1 MTADKTLKQKVLQKV
16 TRRLIPLLFALYM
29 IAYLD
34 RVNVGFAALQMNQD
48 LGFSSTIYGIGSG
61 VFFLGY
67 FLFEIPSNLILER
80 IGARVWIARIVIT
93 WGVIAAGMMFIK
105 SPSSFYLMRFLLGI
119 AEAGFFPGII
129 LYLTYWFP
137 AIQRAKTVAL
147 FMTAT
152 AIAGVVGGPI
162 SGVLLALQGI
172 AGLAGWQWLFLLEG
186 LPAIFLGFVVLIYLC
201 DRPEQA
207 QWLEP
212 EEILWLQE
220 KLQLE
225 HEHKTQQHKSYT
237 LLQAFV
243 NPKVWLLSVIYFT
256 IVIGFYGIRFWL
268 PQIIKGFSGF
278 SNLWVGFISGI
289 PYFVGAIGMLF
300 IGTHSDQTGERYAH
314 VAIPAFIGAFGL
326 LLSAYFHDS
335 AIALATLSL
344 AALGIWGALGP
355 FWALPTAF
363 LSGTAAAGSYALI
376 NSVGNLGGFVAP
388 YVIGLVK
395 DATDSFTG
403 GLLFLSAVLFVGG
416 ILTLVMRHQSFLEL
430 VDNIRR

>member
-1 MTADKTLKQKVLQKV
+1 MISDEPLRRKVLKKV
-16 TRRLIPLLFALYM
+16 TLRLIPLLFALYI

-48 LGFSSTIYGIGSG
+48 LGLSSTSYGIGSG

-93 WGVIAAGMMFIK
+93 WGIIAAAMMFVK
-105 SPSSFYLMRFLLGI
+105 TPLSFYLLRFLLGI

-152 AIAGVVGGPI
+152 AIAGVVGGPV
-162 SGVLLALQGI
+162 SGLLLTLHGI
-172 AGLAGWQWLFLLEG
+172 MGLAGWQWLFLLEG
-186 LPAIFLGFVVLIYLC
+186 LPAIFLGFVVLSYLY

-207 QWLEP
+207 EWLEP
-212 EEILWLQE
+212 EELLWLQE
-220 KLQLE
+220 RLHLE
-225 HEHKTQQHKSYT
+225 YEHKTRHKSYT
-237 LLQAFV
+237 LLQALV
-243 NPKVWLLSVIYFT
+243 NPKVWLLSLIYFT
-256 IVIGFYGIRFWL
+256 LVISLYGISFWL
-268 PQIIKGFSGF
+268 PQIIKGFSGL

-289 PYFVGAIGMLF
+289 PYLVGAIGMIF
-300 IGTHSDQTGERYAH
+300 IGNHSDHTRERYAH
-314 VAIPAFIGAFGL
+314 VAIPACIGAFGL
-326 LLSAYFHDS
+326 VLSAYFHDS
-335 AIALATLSL
+335 VTALAALSL

-376 NSVGNLGGFVAP
+376 NSVGNLGGFVGP
-388 YVIGLVK
+388 YVIGTFK
-395 DATDSFTG
+395 DANNSFTN
-403 GLLFLSAVLFVGG
+403 GLLVLAAVLLVGG
-416 ILTLVMRHQSFLEL
+416 ILTLVVRYVSFLEP
-430 VDNIRR
+430 VDK

>member
-1 MTADKTLKQKVLQKV
+1 MISDETLKRKVLNKV
-16 TRRLIPLLFALYM
+16 TRRVIPLLFVLYI

-48 LGFSSTIYGIGSG
+48 LGFSSTIYGLGSG

-93 WGVIAAGMMFIK
+93 WGVIAAGMMFVK
-105 SPSSFYLMRFLLGI
+105 SPFSFYLLRFFLGI

-152 AIAGVVGGPI
+152 AIAGVVGGPL
-162 SGVLLALQGI
+162 SGVLLTLQGI
-172 AGLAGWQWLFLLEG
+172 VGLAGWQWLFLLEG
-186 LPAIFLGFVVLIYLC
+186 LPAIILGFVVLNYLC
-201 DRPEQA
+201 ERPEQA
-207 QWLEP
+207 EWLEP
-212 EEILWLQE
+212 KERLWLQE
-220 KLQLE
+220 RLQLE
-225 HEHKTQQHKSYT
+225 YEQKQRHNSYT
-237 LLQAFV
+237 LLQALV
-243 NPKVWLLSVIYFT
+243 NPKVWLLSLIYFT
-256 IVIGFYGIRFWL
+256 LVIGLYGISFWL
-268 PQIIKGFSGF
+268 PQIIKDFSGL
-278 SNLWVGFISGI
+278 SNLWVGFISSI
-289 PYFVGAIGMLF
+289 PYLVGAIGMVF
-300 IGTHSDQTGERYAH
+300 VSSHSDQTGERRAH

-326 LLSAYFHDS
+326 VISAYFHYPVT
-335 AIALATLSL
+335 ALAALSL

-363 LSGTAAAGSYALI
+363 LSGRAAAGSLALI
-376 NSVGNLGGFVAP
+376 NSVGNLGGFVGP

-395 DATDSFTG
+395 DTTNSFTG
-403 GLLFLSAVLFVGG
+403 GLLVLAAALLVGG
-416 ILTLVMRHQSFLEL
+416 ILTLLVPHDSFLERL
-430 VDNIRR
+430 DTIRS